1 MDYNFEPTVTFTP
14 GVTTVIFNI
23 SIIDDNVT
31 EGNEYFRL
39 FINTETLPLG
49 VLHGHPSSAVVTIID
64 DDDTE
69 INSSSKLYICC
80 YLHTYEHY
88 QCMASSRQTIV

>member
-1 MDYNFEPTVTFTP
+1 MDYNFELIGTFAP
-14 GVTTVIFNI
+14 GVTTVLFNI

-49 VLHGHPSSAVVTIID
+49 VLLGHPSSAVVTIID
-64 DDDTE
+64 DDKTE
-69 INSSSKLYICC
+69 INSSGKLYIKI
-80 YLHTYEHY
+80 HDSE
-88 QCMASSRQTIV
+88 SSGQEEAQQRDH